1 MAFAVLVLSLL
12 AASPVLSSG
21 DEATVKVMR
30 QYIFPSPAFYSQP
43 LAELQLGQVL
53 TILEVGNQWFRGSA
67 SSSLSGWVHATALT
81 SASAGSGSVSSGSG
95 SVTQDEVTLA
105 GRGFNSEVEARY
117 ASDNPSL
124 DFGAVDRIEGFKV
137 SESFMNTFLAGGS
150 LVDPA
155 LLPDL
160 QAETPQSTPASRASR
175 GGSR

>member
-1 MAFAVLVLSLL
+1 MAFVVLMLSLL
-12 AASPVLSSG
+12 ASDPALSAG

-43 LAELQLGQVL
+43 VAELALGQVL
-53 TILEVGNQWFRGSA
+53 TILEVGNQWFRVSA
-67 SSSLSGWVHATALT
+67 TSSLSGWVHATALT

-105 GRGFNSEVEARY
+105 GRGFNSDVEAQY

-124 DFGAVDRIEGFKV
+124 DFDAVDRIEDFEV
-137 SESFMNTFLAGGS
+137 SEAFMNAFLAGGS

-155 LLPDL
+155 LLPDM
-160 QAETPQSTPASRASR
+160 QVETPQTTPAGGASR